1 LYFEDAHDSSHGG
14 KARNY
19 KNLVY
24 PDSSQDHTT
33 GSKVEGVHDY
43 TNLAFS
49 DTPFPAGTGNGHIKK
64 HDYQNMQYPGVSGSS
79 QSPRVSFKNIGPG
92 SEDFQMMNYPNKGSK
107 SEETQ
112 EDQYDKL
119 PSHSHLSHVAATMN
133 YSSVGNETRRVDTP
147 RGPVAS
153 PRHLPKVKMTGHSD
167 YDFAAP
173 RVGMSAGSAKQP
185 VEDANYESAAPHHGT
200 FAGIMKHP
208 AEHPDYDFAAPH
220 VSTASRVSQY
230 NYVQPKPRKPN
241 DENYTKPVQRHV
253 QYDYVQPKPRP
264 RKEGI
269 ASGPESAVLSMNDSK
284 PHGQKGMY
292 IDLQMCDR
300 HMGS

>member
-92 SEDFQMMNYPNKGSK
+92 SEDFQMMNYPN
-107 SEETQ
+107 
-112 EDQYDKL
+112 
-119 PSHSHLSHVAATMN
+119 
-133 YSSVGNETRRVDTP
+133 
-147 RGPVAS
+147 
-153 PRHLPKVKMTGHSD
+153 
-167 YDFAAP
+167 
-173 RVGMSAGSAKQP
+173 
-185 VEDANYESAAPHHGT
+185 
-200 FAGIMKHP
+200 
-208 AEHPDYDFAAPH
+208 
-220 VSTASRVSQY
+220 ST
-230 NYVQPKPRKPN
+230 
-241 DENYTKPVQRHV
+241 
-253 QYDYVQPKPRP
+253 
-264 RKEGI
+264 
-269 ASGPESAVLSMNDSK
+269 
-284 PHGQKGMY
+284 
-292 IDLQMCDR
+292 
-300 HMGS
+300 